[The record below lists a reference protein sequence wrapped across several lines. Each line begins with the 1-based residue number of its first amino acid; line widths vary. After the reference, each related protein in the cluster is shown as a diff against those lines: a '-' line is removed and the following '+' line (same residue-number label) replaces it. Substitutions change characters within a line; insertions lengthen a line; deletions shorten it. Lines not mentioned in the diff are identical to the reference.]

1 MLEAFSATLTATLGL
16 DTFFSIAE
24 PNEDI
29 LLPILDGKNLAAKLN
44 TFFNPFCTQPITE
57 PTAAIGLEA
66 TAFTPFHT
74 EDATPVRPP
83 HTNDAALVAPCH
95 AEDNHPP
102 RKPFPVL
109 ALTGLPVL
117 GSIVVCILPGAF
129 KKSGIW
135 LFVN

>member
-16 DTFFSIAE
+16 DTFFNIAE

-74 EDATPVRPP
+74 EDATPV
-83 HTNDAALVAPCH
+83 APCH
-95 AEDNHPP
+95 AEDAHPP